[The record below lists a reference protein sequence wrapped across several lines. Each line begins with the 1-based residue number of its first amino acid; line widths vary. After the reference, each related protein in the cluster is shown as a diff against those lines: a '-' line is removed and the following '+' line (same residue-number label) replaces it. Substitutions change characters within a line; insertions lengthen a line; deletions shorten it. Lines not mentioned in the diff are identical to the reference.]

1 MDAGGIRAAA
11 RQLSVSPATVVDHLD
26 RLERDLDASLI
37 VRRRAVVR
45 LTPQGAAFAPLARAL
60 VTTAQQ
66 AQRLIATVP
75 LRVAASSNVGTYIV
89 LPLIA
94 AFEQSQGCHVELWL
108 GSNPDVADRL
118 STGAADLALMEW
130 WDHRPGFTAHEWR
143 QEPLMVIVSP
153 NHPWAT
159 RSAIAPTE
167 LAQERILGGER
178 GSGTGTLLRG
188 CLGETFH
195 QLQIVPG
202 FGSTE
207 GVKRGVRAGLGI
219 SIVVASSVTDEIAA
233 GHLVSI
239 PLDGL
244 AMYKSLWLI
253 TPISLSGP
261 VTQLANFLLH
271 RIDFLNI
278 ATHSNQK

>member
-1 MDAGGIRAAA
+1 MLNLVCVQTFLSVMEAGGIRAAA
-11 RQLSVSPATVVDHLD
+11 RQLSVSPATVVEHLD
-26 RLERDLDASLI
+26 RLERDLDAPLM
-37 VRRRAVVR
+37 VRRRAAVS

-66 AQRLIATVP
+66 AQRLIATIP
-75 LRVAASSNVGTYIV
+75 LRVAASSNVGTYIL

-130 WDHRPGFTAHEWR
+130 WDHRPGFTAHAWR
-143 QEPLMVIVSP
+143 QEPLMVIVP
-153 NHPWAT
+153 PGHPWAT
-159 RSAIAPTE
+159 RSAIEPAE

-188 CLGETFH
+188 CLGEIFH
-195 QLQIVPG
+195 QLQMVPG

-219 SIVVASSVTDEIAA
+219 SIVLASSVTDEIAA
-233 GHLVSI
+233 GQLVSV
-239 PLDGL
+239 PLGDL
-244 AMYKSLWLI
+244 ALNKSLWLV
-253 TPISLSGP
+253 TPTPLSGP
-261 VTQLANFLLH
+261 VTQLA
-271 RIDFLNI
+271 DFLCR
-278 ATHSNQK
+278 